1 VIRLVQFLNEKNHF
15 LEKFFSLN
23 DAQICRMQGG
33 LFDEIEIFYN
43 QREDLLK
50 ILKYIDAE
58 INKAHQLHK
67 DTNGQ
72 YAEAEKNSIREAL
85 RTKEAY
91 VKRILE
97 QDLLVLELIDEA
109 KSTIIKELQSV
120 KKARK
125 ALTGY
130 KANVA

>member
-1 VIRLVQFLNEKNHF
+1 MIRLVQFLNEKNHF

-23 DAQICRMQGG
+23 DAQISRMQGG

-58 INKAHQLHK
+58 INKAHQMHK

-72 YAEAEKNSIREAL
+72 YLEAEKNSIREAL